1 MQSAMFVLAY
11 FSPETMLP
19 ATSIL
24 ATAIGIF
31 MMFGKG
37 IFRIVVGSCRQI
49 LARPGSKGALK
60 GPHFS
65 MQTETEAAQ
74 MSLTSTETTQ
84 QVGELRK

>member
-37 IFRIVVGSCRQI
+37 TLRIVMGAFRQI
-49 LARPGSKGALK
+49 LARPGPNGALK

-65 MQTETEAAQ
+65 MQRETGSAQ
-74 MSLTSTETTQ
+74 MTLTSTENAQ
-84 QVGELRK
+84 EVGERDD